1 MDLEQENED
10 EAEEEVVQRSVISS
24 EVNTHGAESES
35 DTATPVLRIE
45 MRDAC
50 GAEIA
55 ISGLTDL
62 IDIAMPLQRSPPTPS
77 HHTLSL
83 PLPLP
88 PPA

>member
-1 MDLEQENED
+1 
-10 EAEEEVVQRSVISS
+10 
-24 EVNTHGAESES
+24 
-35 DTATPVLRIE
+35 VLRIE

-62 IDIAMPLQRSPPTPS
+62 IDIAMPLQRSPPTPC

-83 PLPLP
+83 PLPLATVTAHTLSP
-88 PPA
+88 HPEPTPTPCNGHRPHPLTTP